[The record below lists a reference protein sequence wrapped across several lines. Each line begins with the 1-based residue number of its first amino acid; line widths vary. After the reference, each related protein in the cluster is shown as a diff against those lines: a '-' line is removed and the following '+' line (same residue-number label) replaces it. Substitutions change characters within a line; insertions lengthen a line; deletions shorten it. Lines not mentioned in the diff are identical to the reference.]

1 MDDLERARALRRAG
15 DHTQAHELLIA
26 LAEARPDDAVI
37 QYEAACVCD
46 VLGLEA
52 AAVPYYLRAI
62 HGGLTGEDLRGAYL
76 GLGSTYRALGRYPD
90 AAETLEGGLRAFPY
104 AAELRVFLAMARY
117 NLGQP
122 HAAMGLLLEVLADT
136 SGDPSIQGYARA
148 IRLYA
153 QDLDRVWEG

>member
-1 MDDLERARALRRAG
+1 MDNLERARALRRAG
-15 DHTQAHELLIA
+15 DHTQARDLLIA
-26 LAEARPDDAVI
+26 LAEARPDDAAI

-62 HGGLTGEDLRGAYL
+62 HGGLAGEDLRGAYL
-76 GLGSTYRALGRYPD
+76 GLGSTYRTLGRYHE
-90 AAETLEGGLRAFPY
+90 AAETLERALRAFPD

-117 NLGQP
+117 NLGQH
-122 HAAMGLLLEVLADT
+122 HAAMGLLLDVITDT
-136 SGDPSIQGYARA
+136 SGDLSIRGYERA